1 MTELAKRPIRT
12 DLRGRVAVVTGAGK
26 GIGRATALELARRGA
41 NVAGCDTDE
50 TALLATLD
58 ECRALGARTLAATA
72 DVGEAEQLQ
81 SFAERVERDLGPTFC
96 LINNAGV
103 GVSGGFF
110 ATEVDDWNWLLRV
123 NLLGTV
129 HGIRAFGPSMRQRG
143 AGRIVNVASASGYC
157 NLPSLAAY
165 GTTKYAVIGLSEA
178 LRAELLPSGVMVSV
192 VCPGLVVSSIL
203 ETARI
208 RGAADAET
216 ERQAFSRVY
225 RRRGHS
231 PESVA
236 QAIVGAAE
244 SGKAVVPVSSEAW
257 LLYVLKRLAPSA
269 VPWVL
274 KASERLY
281 QK

>member
-1 MTELAKRPIRT
+1 MTELARV
-12 DLRGRVAVVTGAGK
+12 DLRGRVAVVTGAAK
-26 GIGRATALELARRGA
+26 GIGRATALELARSGA
-41 NVAGCDTDE
+41 DLAGCDTDE
-50 TALLATLD
+50 AALTATLD

-72 DVGEAEQLQ
+72 DVGEAEQLL

-96 LINNAGV
+96 LVNNAGV

-110 ATEVDDWNWLLRV
+110 ATEIGDWDWLLRV

-129 HGIRAFGPSMRQRG
+129 HGVRAFGPSMRQRG

-157 NLPSLAAY
+157 NLPSLTAY
-165 GTTKYAVIGLSEA
+165 GTTKYAVVGLSEA

-192 VCPGLVVSSIL
+192 VCPGLVRSSIL
-203 ETARI
+203 DTARI

-216 ERQAFSRVY
+216 QRRALQQVY
-225 RRRGHS
+225 RRRGHT

-236 QAIVGAAE
+236 KAIVGAAE
-244 SGKAVVPVSSEAW
+244 SGRALVPVSFEAW